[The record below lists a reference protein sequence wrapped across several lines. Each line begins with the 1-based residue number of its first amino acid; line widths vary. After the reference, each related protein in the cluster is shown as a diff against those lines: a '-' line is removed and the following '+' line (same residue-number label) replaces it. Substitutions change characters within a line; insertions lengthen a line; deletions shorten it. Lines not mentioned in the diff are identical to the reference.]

1 LAHHAF
7 SLVIHADPV
16 YPRNGHARWVRID
29 TGECSHH

>member
-16 YPRNGHARWVRID
+16 FPYGHARWVRID
-29 TGECSHH
+29 R

>member
-16 YPRNGHARWVRID
+16 FPDGHARWVRID
-29 TGECSHH
+29 SE